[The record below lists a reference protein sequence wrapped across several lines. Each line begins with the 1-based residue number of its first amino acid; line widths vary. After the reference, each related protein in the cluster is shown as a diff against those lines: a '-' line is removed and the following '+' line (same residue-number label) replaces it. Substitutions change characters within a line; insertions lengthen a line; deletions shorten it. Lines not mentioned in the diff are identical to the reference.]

1 MKYKTVLLYISLL
14 SFLCST
20 VMAIELDP
28 NKFMTVDQI
37 KPGMKGIGKTVFSGT
52 NIEEFQIEVIGIDRN
67 VILPKSDIIWVLCSG
82 GPIDEAGVISGM
94 SGSPVYIDGKL
105 IGAIAYR
112 AGSFAKRPIAG
123 VTPIAEMLS
132 IVEKSEKEESIGQTN
147 LPDFDLPFFAKEE
160 TENEQSNLQDSDF
173 LSIKPIQMPITM
185 GGFSQKTIEYASPML
200 KRLNMIPIQGGGA
213 SAYENDKDVKVE
225 PGSVAV
231 IEFVKGDYSAFG
243 SGTITYIDD
252 NKILAFGHPLSGYGK
267 IDLPVSVGRISL
279 LIPSMLAS
287 TKQGLPIKTIGTLI
301 QDDQYG
307 ILVDANK
314 QPNFIPMKIRIKSTN
329 GIQEYNFEVVKSR
342 LFSSSYIY
350 LTALDTITNAT
361 KSAGDY
367 TIKSHSEV
375 SIKGYPKLVKDNVF
389 SGTDPSVVATQ
400 FTMPI
405 FQIIRNKFEEVDI
418 ENITLDITF
427 EEKQTSATIDDVRIN
442 KTTVKPGDSVTLTI
456 SITPYLQETITKQV
470 EVTIPKDTPEGRAL
484 LRISDASASS
494 SWDRTRA
501 PMKSKVTDLGQIIK
515 QIQEEESNNN
525 IIIDLFYP
533 KAGATVRGEELPALP
548 LTALNIISSTK
559 QVGTSG
565 PTAGTIFLR
574 QKVQTDYVIS
584 GSANLQIVI
593 DREAP

>member
-1 MKYKTVLLYISLL
+1 MKYKTVLLYIMVLQ
-14 SFLCST
+14 FLCS
-20 VMAIELDP
+20 VVIAMELDP
-28 NKFMTVDQI
+28 NKFMSVDQI

-52 NIEEFQIEVIGIDRN
+52 KVEEFQIEVIGVDRN
-67 VILPKSDIIWVLCSG
+67 VILPKSDLIWVLCSG

-123 VTPIAEMLS
+123 VTPIAQMLG
-132 IVEKSEKEESIGQTN
+132 IIEKSEKEESIGQM
-147 LPDFDLPFFAKEE
+147 DLPEFDILIGKS
-160 TENEQSNLQDSDF
+160 ENDQNNTQDLDL

-185 GGFSQKTIEYASPML
+185 GGFNQKTMEYITPML
-200 KRLNMIPIQGGGA
+200 KRLNMTPIQGGGT
-213 SAYENDKDVKVE
+213 SAYQNSEDVKVE

-231 IEFVKGDYSAFG
+231 IEFVRGDYNVSG
-243 SGTITYIDD
+243 SGTITYVDGD
-252 NKILAFGHPLSGYGK
+252 KILAFGHPLSGLGK
-267 IDLPVSVGRISL
+267 ISLPMSVGRISL

-287 TKQGLPIKTIGTLI
+287 TKQGLPIKTIGTLV

-314 QPNFIPMKIRIKSTN
+314 QPSFIPVKIRIKSTN

-350 LTALDTITNAT
+350 LTVLDTITNAT

-367 TIKSHSEV
+367 TIKSHSEIN
-375 SIKGYPKLVKDNVF
+375 IKGYPKLIKDNVF
-389 SGTDPSVVATQ
+389 SGMDPSVVATQ

-405 FQIIRNKFEEVDI
+405 FQIIRNRFEEVDI

-442 KTTVKPGDSVTLTI
+442 KTTVKPGDSVMLTI
-456 SITPYLQETITKQV
+456 SITPYMQETITKQV
-470 EVTIPKDTPEGRAL
+470 EVAIPKDMPEGRAL
-484 LRISDASASS
+484 LRISDATATV

-501 PMKSKVTDLGQIIK
+501 PMRSRVTDLGQIIK

-533 KAGATVRGEELPALP
+533 KAGVTVGGEELPALP
-548 LTALNIISSTK
+548 LTALNVISSTK

-565 PTAGTIFLR
+565 PTLGTIFSR

-584 GSANLQIVI
+584 GSASLQIVI

>member
-1 MKYKTVLLYISLL
+1 M
-14 SFLCST
+14 
-20 VMAIELDP
+20 ELDP

-37 KPGMKGIGKTVFSGT
+37 KPGMKGIGKTVFFGT
-52 NIEEFQIEVIGIDRN
+52 KIEEFQVEVIGVYKN
-67 VILPKSDIIWVLCSG
+67 VIMPKSDLIWVLCSG

-94 SGSPVYIDGKL
+94 SGSPVYIEGKL

-123 VTPIAEMLS
+123 VTPITEMLS
-132 IVEKSEKEESIGQTN
+132 IIGKSEKDGSTGLTN
-147 LPDFDLPFFAKEE
+147 TIDFDLPFIAKEE
-160 TENEQSNLQDSDF
+160 IENGQDDQKGSD
-173 LSIKPIQMPITM
+173 LLPIVPIQMPVTM
-185 GGFSQKTIEYASPML
+185 GGFSQRTIEYASPIFR
-200 KRLNMIPIQGGGA
+200 RLNMTPVQGGGA
-213 SAYENDKDVKVE
+213 SVYEKDENVRPE

-231 IEFVKGDYSAFG
+231 IEFVRGDYSVFG
-243 SGTITYIDD
+243 SGTITYIDGD
-252 NKILAFGHPLSGYGK
+252 KILAFGHPLSGYGK
-267 IDLPVSVGRISL
+267 ISLPVSVGKIGL
-279 LIPSMLAS
+279 LVPSMSAS
-287 TKQGLPIKTIGTLI
+287 TKQGLPIKTIGTLV

-314 QPNFIPMKIRIKSTN
+314 QPSFIPVKIKINSVN
-329 GIQEYNFEVVKSR
+329 GYQEYNFEVVKSR

-361 KSAGDY
+361 KSVGDY

-375 SIKGYPKLVKDNVF
+375 NIKGYPKLVKDNVF

-418 ENITLDITF
+418 EDITLEITF

-442 KTTVKPGDSVTLTI
+442 KTTVKPGDSVMLTI
-456 SITPYLQETITKQV
+456 SITPYLQDTITK
-470 EVTIPKDTPEGRAL
+470 EIEIAIPKDMPEGRAL

-501 PMKSKVTDLGQIIK
+501 PMRSKVTDLRQIIK
-515 QIQEEESNNN
+515 QIQEEESNNT

-533 KAGATVRGEELPALP
+533 KAGVTVRGEELPALP

-565 PTAGTIFLR
+565 PTLGTIFSR
-574 QKVQTDYVIS
+574 QKVQTDFVIS

-593 DREAP
+593 DRDAP